1 MFLFLTPQHSP
12 FTSIPL
18 SIWLRFTVFAL
29 MLKLSIL
36 LHTCLHSYVK
46 LLQPLLSHCLFVI
59 LSFYSVGLSDAAR
72 CHNAAVTAG
81 AGAITRHTHHGKH
94 TCLYAFMYS
103 QFTHTHTHK
112 STHTHGP
119 MLMSAGLLIR
129 LLLRAAV
136 RLRSLTLIKVTAD
149 GDHMAFSKYC
159 DRREEL
165 LGHLLSIPYLPA
177 CLADC

>member
-1 MFLFLTPQHSP
+1 MFLFPTPQHSP
-12 FTSIPL
+12 FTNIPL
-18 SIWLRFTVFAL
+18 SIWLRFTVLAL

-94 TCLYAFMYS
+94 TCLYAFMYGTCNS
-103 QFTHTHTHK
+103 HTQTHPHKHRHTHM
-112 STHTHGP
+112 GQC
-119 MLMSAGLLIR
+119 
-129 LLLRAAV
+129 LRPQ
-136 RLRSLTLIKVTAD
+136 
-149 GDHMAFSKYC
+149 GC
-159 DRREEL
+159 
-165 LGHLLSIPYLPA
+165 
-177 CLADC
+177 